1 MIKHQWIIIKTN
13 IKGVE
18 WLWRLCADAVA
29 GTPRF
34 DWYNTSDITH
44 SFLYS
49 YLGFPSLS
57 LFLLLHWHFHL
68 TEPNTRII
76 ISHRFSPEFTHD
88 PPCAKKRQILPWRKQ
103 TWRTDQ
109 QVHSKAELNKQR
121 RKCGVHTCPLLCCR
135 ASVKENGGK
144 GGVSGL
150 EKQLCGR

>member
-1 MIKHQWIIIKTN
+1 MIKHQWL

-34 DWYNTSDITH
+34 DRYNTSDITH

-49 YLGFPSLS
+49 YLGFPSLT

-68 TEPNTRII
+68 TEPNTRIL
-76 ISHRFSPEFTHD
+76 ISQRFSPEFTHD
-88 PPCAKKRQILPWRKQ
+88 PPRAKKRQILPWRKQ
-103 TWRTDQ
+103 TWQTDQ

-121 RKCGVHTCPLLCCR
+121 RKCGVHTPFIVLPCIG
-135 ASVKENGGK
+135 EGK
-144 GGVSGL
+144 WREGGVSTL